1 MVCVM
6 VSNDKRRVMISVS
19 ENTLQKLDALRSNY
33 DLTLSQMIQFM
44 IMDYLER
51 KEK

>member
-1 MVCVM
+1 M
-6 VSNDKRRVMISVS
+6 VSNEKRRVMISIS
-19 ENTLQKLDALRSNY
+19 ENTLQKLDELRSNY

-51 KEK
+51 KDK

>member
-1 MVCVM
+1 M
-6 VSNDKRRVMISVS
+6 VSNEKRRVMISLS
-19 ENTLQKLDALRSNY
+19 ENTLQKLDELRGNY

-51 KEK
+51 KDK